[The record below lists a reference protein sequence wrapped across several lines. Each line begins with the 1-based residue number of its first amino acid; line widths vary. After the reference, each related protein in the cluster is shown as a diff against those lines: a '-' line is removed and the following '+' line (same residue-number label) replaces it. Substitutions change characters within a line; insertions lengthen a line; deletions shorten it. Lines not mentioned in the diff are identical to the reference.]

1 MKMIYLVVC
10 LLSLQVTQKCMTCCV
25 EHVCLVSSKLG
36 LVSTEKSAVI
46 KVKDV
51 QNPHNSESERV
62 YNTSTHLHMYIYVK
76 TVHAVSFLVKT

>member
-51 QNPHNSESERV
+51 QNPHKTVRV
-62 YNTSTHLHMYIYVK
+62 RECITHLPICTCTSM
-76 TVHAVSFLVKT
+76 